1 MIERDVELYL
11 HTNQSG
17 VGRGYFKMNDV
28 LECNNKMLELINLG
42 DKIFKEICIA
52 TDYPPGEKTYRKPS
66 SLFAFELINKYNL
79 DRNSITYVGDSISDL
94 NAAKNVGCKAYGVM
108 SGGYDLETLLK
119 SEVNL
124 NYKIFPNLLDTVK
137 HLIKNKDI

>member
-108 SGGYDLETLLK
+108 SGGYDLETLIK
-119 SEVNL
+119 SEANL

>member
-1 MIERDVELYL
+1 MIERDVKLYL

-119 SEVNL
+119 SESNL

>member
-1 MIERDVELYL
+1 MIERDVKLYL

-94 NAAKNVGCKAYGVM
+94 KAAKNVGCKAYGVM

-119 SEVNL
+119 SESNI

>member
-1 MIERDVELYL
+1 
-11 HTNQSG
+11 
-17 VGRGYFKMNDV
+17 MNDV

-42 DKIFKEICIA
+42 DNIFKEICIA
-52 TDYPPGEKTYRKPS
+52 PDYPPGEKTYRKPS

-119 SEVNL
+119 SESNI